1 MFEKLVEQLIREK
14 ILLRNTSFTKIGKW
28 WHKDKEI
35 DIVALNEQKKEILF
49 AECKW
54 RDKVDARKILEELK
68 DKARFVEW
76 RNNSRK
82 EHYAVFAKSFRE
94 KIREKDVSC
103 FDLKDMGK
111 K

>member
-1 MFEKLVEQLIREK
+1 M
-14 ILLRNTSFTKIGKW
+14 
-28 WHKDKEI
+28 
-35 DIVALNEQKKEILF
+35 
-49 AECKW
+49 
-54 RDKVDARKILEELK
+54 DARKILEELK